1 MVWGESNS
9 FSFDRHNE
17 NVERLSS
24 VLAKL
29 HHRAIISLI
38 NGMMKRVN
46 RTETMSGISFHKC
59 FSRPGMSDGR
69 GANFTFEATLLN
81 DSPAAQRPQ
90 LS

>member
-1 MVWGESNS
+1 MVWGKSNS

-24 VLAKL
+24 VLANL

-59 FSRPGMSDGR
+59 FSRLMGGLQISLPR
-69 GANFTFEATLLN
+69 PHFIN
-81 DSPAAQRPQ
+81 DSPAAQRPH